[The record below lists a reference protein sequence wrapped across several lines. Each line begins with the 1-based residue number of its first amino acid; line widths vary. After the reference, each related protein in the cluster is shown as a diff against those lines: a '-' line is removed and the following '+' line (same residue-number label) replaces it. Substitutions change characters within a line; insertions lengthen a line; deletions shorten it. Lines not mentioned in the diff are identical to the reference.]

1 MTNDKV
7 KSGGAI
13 LSVKGEAGD
22 AAIAGRIRTRVDA
35 AGSIAITG
43 HERPDGDCIGSETA
57 LCAILRALGK
67 RAWIVNSD
75 PTPPRYRHLENGE
88 AIRVHADG
96 ETLGADLVF
105 VLDSTDL
112 TRIGRIKRADFGA
125 AKVIDI
131 DHHPGN
137 PLFGDEN
144 FVDTRAAAAAE
155 LIYRLAV
162 ELNWPVPPSALEAL
176 YTGLVADTGHFA
188 YSNTSSRVLRMA
200 AELVDLGVDGE
211 AVWQKMYLRK
221 THAELLLEARAR
233 ASLECHAGG
242 KICCISLRQS
252 DFDETHTSSQNAD
265 EFSGIPRSLEGVEL
279 AVFFYEVKNGAAT
292 KASLRSTKHIDAG
305 KLAGVFGGGGH
316 RQAAGCTLDLPLDEA
331 KSRFLNEAVKVM
343 TNVE

>member
-7 KSGGAI
+7 KRDAAI
-13 LSVKGEAGD
+13 LSVKGEPGD
-22 AAIAGRIRTRVDA
+22 AAIAGRIAALTRASDA
-35 AGSIAITG
+35 IAITG
-43 HERPDGDCIGSETA
+43 HERPDGDCIGSEAA

-88 AIRVHADG
+88 AIRVHSDG
-96 ETLGADLVF
+96 ATLGADLVF

-112 TRIGRIKRADFGA
+112 SRIGRIKREDFGA
-125 AKVIDI
+125 AKVVDI

-162 ELNWPVPPSALEAL
+162 ESKWPVPPPALEAL

-200 AELVDLGVDGE
+200 AELLDLGVDGE
-211 AVWQKMYLRK
+211 AVWQKMYLEK
-221 THAELLLEARAR
+221 SHAELLLEARAR

-242 KICCISLRQS
+242 KICCIGLRHS
-252 DFDETHTSSQNAD
+252 DFVETHTTSQNAD
-265 EFSGIPRSLEGVEL
+265 EFSGIPRSLEGVDL
-279 AVFFYEVKNGAAT
+279 AVFFYEIKNGTAT
-292 KASLRSTKHIDAG
+292 KASLRSTKRIDAG

-316 RQAAGCTLDLPLDEA
+316 KQAAGCSLDLPLDEA
-331 KSRFLNEAVKVM
+331 KSRFLNEAVKWIGK
-343 TNVE
+343 E